1 MGNNVERKKVKKANP
16 VDIETKLKIM
26 KEYKEKTGEEIRVNT
41 VYKGHNIGIWQLN
54 LRSKYLHGK
63 LNIKKDLKKKF
74 IKAGILSERK
84 RGKHTSDEEKFELLE
99 KFHKENPDTTIKFTT
114 IDSKG
119 NPIGKYRSWLQTR
132 INNEESNL
140 TEEQLSKLKEY
151 GYINLSRIEV
161 AQICRKYNLSSS
173 IVKEILKDYGD
184 IDNFIKT
191 YKAENIYKK
200 FPLNRKGIL
209 LSSKQ
214 LTMKQ
219 KDKYLLMLEDAF
231 GKNPLEDEGRFV
243 IVEDIEDAISNLSE
257 KDRYIIS
264 ERYDLSF
271 EKHQVYTEI
280 AQKLGVSAERIKQI
294 NNRALNRLS
303 NNIKIYV
310 IDTEIKKRNKLE
322 LLYKNLKEMSLED
335 WQKEK
340 INYDV
345 KNLGL
350 TELATKR
357 LKENGYH
364 KIKDLY
370 DVPASELKKIRGFGE
385 KLATKTTTTV
395 TKLIKEWNQYKKEEE
410 EMTLKREL
418 ENTVSLIDGY
428 YKAKEHYINE
438 EDIFNLEG
446 NIPPTIIK
454 TEKTILSKKKAEKN
468 NKKAKLNGLEE
479 EIELQKS
486 VEEKILS
493 ALGQSPKENLE
504 KK

>member
-1 MGNNVERKKVKKANP
+1 MGNNVKRKKVKKAKA

-26 KEYKEKTGEEIRVNT
+26 KEYKEKTGEEIKVNT

-84 RGKHTSDEEKFELLE
+84 RGKHTSDEDKFELFE
-99 KFHKENPDTTIKFTT
+99 KFHKENPDTAITFTT

-132 INNEESNL
+132 INNGESNL

-151 GYINLSRIEV
+151 GYINFSRTEV
-161 AQICRKYNLSSS
+161 AQICKKYNLPSS
-173 IVKEILKDYGD
+173 IVKEILKNYGD
-184 IDNFIKT
+184 IDNFIKI
-191 YKAENIYKK
+191 YKTENIYKK

-209 LSSKQ
+209 LSSKE

-243 IVEDIEDAISNLSE
+243 IVEDIEEAIDNLSE
-257 KDRYIIS
+257 KEKYIIS
-264 ERYDLSF
+264 ERYDVSF
-271 EKHQVYTEI
+271 EKRQVYEDI
-280 AQKLGVSAERIKQI
+280 AKKLAVSSERVKQI
-294 NNRALNRLS
+294 NDRALKKLS

-310 IDTEIKKRNKLE
+310 IDREIKKRNELNLAYNNLE
-322 LLYKNLKEMSLED
+322 NMSFED

-340 INYDV
+340 INEDV
-345 KNLGL
+345 KKLGL

-357 LKENGYH
+357 LRENGYFT
-364 KIKDLY
+364 IKDLY
-370 DVPASELKKIRGFGE
+370 RVSPYKLEKIRGFGE
-385 KLATKTTTTV
+385 KLIAKTIASV
-395 TKLIKEWNQYKKEEE
+395 TNLTQEWNKYKKDEEE
-410 EMTLKREL
+410 LSLRKEVEKIS
-418 ENTVSLIDGY
+418 SLINGY
-428 YKAKEHYINE
+428 YRAKEHYINE
-438 EDIFNLEG
+438 EDIFNLDG
-446 NIPPTIIK
+446 CIPPTIIK
-454 TEKTILSKKKAEKN
+454 NEKTILGKKKTEKN
-468 NKKAKLNGLEE
+468 NKKIELKKLEE
-479 EIELQKS
+479 EIELQENK
-486 VEEKILS
+486 EERILS
-493 ALGQSPKENLE
+493 VLGQSKKENFE